1 MITTTTLSVRGSH
14 RRKNSFIKSLSSSVY
29 EQSVNIDWILHWRK
43 ETVEIIWPVSACLC
57 LSVCP
62 LFNWQGQ
69 SRDLVGLYLSGGPAW
84 CQSCYL
90 IKISDVFTL
99 PLVSKKIPLLSVGC
113 ETGAGWWLGTARPD
127 EIILRW
133 WRWAEIL
140 PTDKWEEMLLK

>member
-14 RRKNSFIKSLSSSVY
+14 RRKNSFIKSLFFCLWAISKYRLESS
-29 EQSVNIDWILHWRK
+29 LK
-43 ETVEIIWPVSACLC
+43 ERNCRNNMACLC

-99 PLVSKKIPLLSVGC
+99 PLVSKKFLCSVLAARLELVG
-113 ETGAGWWLGTARPD
+113 GSARPD

>member
-29 EQSVNIDWILHWRK
+29 EQSVNIDWILHWWK
-43 ETVEIIWPVSACLC
+43 ETVEKIWPVSACLC

-99 PLVSKKIPLLSVGC
+99 PLVSKKFLCSVLAARLELVGGSARLGLMRSYYAD
-113 ETGAGWWLGTARPD
+113 GAGQRFYQQTNGR
-127 EIILRW
+127 
-133 WRWAEIL
+133 
-140 PTDKWEEMLLK
+140 KCF